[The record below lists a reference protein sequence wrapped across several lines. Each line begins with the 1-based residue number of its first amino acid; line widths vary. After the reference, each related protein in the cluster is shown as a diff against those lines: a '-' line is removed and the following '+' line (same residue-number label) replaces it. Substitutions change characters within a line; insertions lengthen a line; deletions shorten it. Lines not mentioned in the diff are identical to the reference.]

1 MSSKDDAFLEEARL
15 GPRTRVLIE
24 CEEIPNLSRLK
35 RRFREYVL
43 TDLAHAVMLVE
54 TGILAPDRGAMLL
67 EGLMDMHDSAGADFP
82 WLAESGSFLVQT
94 EHWLAQRMGED
105 IAGRLQTG
113 RSRNDQSA
121 AAERLYVRDLLL
133 EVAAGTVR
141 LQRHVLAQAEAHAGT
156 LMPGYT
162 HLQHAQP
169 TTFGHHMMRFAA
181 AFDRD
186 LERLR
191 DAWPR
196 INLSSLGGAAMAGT
210 SWPVDRARTAR
221 AARPRRHRRQL
232 LGRRRLR
239 ARLHRGGGG
248 RSLDPDVQPRTPRRR
263 PLRLALV
270 GVRLRRGR
278 GRSGRHVQHHAPEEE
293 PALAGA
299 GEGAGRAGGGLACG
313 RHGMPGTASS
323 PPTWT

>member
-24 CEEIPNLSRLK
+24 CEEIPNLSRLG

-43 TDLAHAVMLVE
+43 TDLAHAVMLTE
-54 TGILAPDRGAMLL
+54 TGIVPPERGARLL
-67 EGLMDMHDSAGADFP
+67 EGLLDMYDSGGEGFP

-94 EHWLAQRMGED
+94 EHHLGQCIGDD

-133 EVAAGTVR
+133 DVAAETLL
-141 LQRHVLAQAEAHAGT
+141 LQHAVLAQAETHAET
-156 LMPGYT
+156 LMSGYT

-169 TTFGHHMMRFAA
+169 TTFGHHMMRCAA

-196 INLSSLGGAAMAGT
+196 VNLSSLGGAGDGR
-210 SWPVDRARTAR
+210 DRD
-221 AARPRRHRRQL
+221 RH
-232 LGRRRLR
+232 GRRRL
-239 ARLHRGGGG
+239 ARGA
-248 RSLDPDVQPRTPRRR
+248 RR
-263 PLRLALV
+263 PRVPHEPCDHGERAPGADSRPPSRTVRAAGGAPSLA
-270 GVRLRRGR
+270 RGQR
-278 GRSGRHVQHHAPEEE
+278 
-293 PALAGA
+293 GA
-299 GEGAGRAGGGLACG
+299 GGVGDTRLDSPG
-313 RHGMPGTASS
+313 PGTGPKLSVDREFRRSATC
-323 PPTWT
+323 PLPIGVHVACQQRNRLFIN